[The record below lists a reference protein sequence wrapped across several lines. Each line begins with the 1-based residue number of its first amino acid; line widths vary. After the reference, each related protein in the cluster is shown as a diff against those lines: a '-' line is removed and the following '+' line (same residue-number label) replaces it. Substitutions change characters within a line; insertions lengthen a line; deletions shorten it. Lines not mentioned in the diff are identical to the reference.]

1 MIYNL
6 LLLIILIAING
17 IFSASELAFL
27 KINKYE
33 LKNKIKIHDKKAIQ
47 INKILSD
54 QSAFLSTIQISITLA
69 GFLASAFAADYFADY
84 FLQIINISFI
94 SSSTLRTILVIIIT
108 FILSYVTLI
117 FGELV
122 PKKIAI
128 NNPYKIACLFIGLIS
143 FVKTFFSPLIKLL
156 TLSTNFICKIFKIKE
171 NEDKITEDEIK
182 KIILLGNTE
191 GVIEEKEKDYILNIF
206 NFNDIEV
213 EKIMTKKEDVVM
225 IDINDDMKNI
235 LSTIKESK
243 YTRFPVYD
251 KNEIIGILNVKD
263 FILNYNELKDLRSI
277 VRTVNK
283 YEYTEKID
291 DVFRMMQKNNEPI
304 SLIYN
309 KKEMVG
315 IVTIEDAIEEI
326 VGNIFDEYDG
336 EKKYEQI

>member
-1 MIYNL
+1 MVYNL

-54 QSAFLSTIQISITLA
+54 QSSFLSTIQISITLA

-206 NFNDIEV
+206 NFNDVEV

-225 IDINDDMKNI
+225 ININDDMKNI

-291 DVFRMMQKNNEPI
+291 DVFRMMQKNNESI

>member
-1 MIYNL
+1 MVYNL

-17 IFSASELAFL
+17 IFSASELASL

-291 DVFRMMQKNNEPI
+291 DVFRMMQKNNESI

>member
-1 MIYNL
+1 MVYNL

-225 IDINDDMKNI
+225 ININDDMKNI

-291 DVFRMMQKNNEPI
+291 DVFRMIKKKNDSI
-304 SLIYN
+304 S
-309 KKEMVG
+309 
-315 IVTIEDAIEEI
+315 
-326 VGNIFDEYDG
+326 
-336 EKKYEQI
+336 

>member
-1 MIYNL
+1 MVYNL

-84 FLQIINISFI
+84 FLQIINISFL

-171 NEDKITEDEIK
+171 NDDKITEDEIK

-225 IDINDDMKNI
+225 ININDDMKNI

-263 FILNYNELKDLRSI
+263 FILYYNELKDLRSI

>member
-1 MIYNL
+1 MVYNL

-33 LKNKIKIHDKKAIQ
+33 LKNKIKMHDKKAIR
-47 INKILSD
+47 IDKILSD

-213 EKIMTKKEDVVM
+213 GKIMTKKEDVVM
-225 IDINDDMKNI
+225 ININDDMKNI

-309 KKEMVG
+309 KQEMVG

-336 EKKYEQI
+336 EKKYE

>member
-1 MIYNL
+1 MVYNL

-251 KNEIIGILNVKD
+251 KNKIIGILNVKD

-291 DVFRMMQKNNEPI
+291 DVFRMMQKNNESI

-336 EKKYEQI
+336 EKKLE

>member
-1 MIYNL
+1 MVYNL

-143 FVKTFFSPLIKLL
+143 FVKTIFSPLIKLL

>member
-1 MIYNL
+1 MVYNL

-291 DVFRMMQKNNEPI
+291 DVFRMMQKNNESI

>member
-1 MIYNL
+1 MVYNL

-33 LKNKIKIHDKKAIQ
+33 LKNKIKMHDKKAIQ

-182 KIILLGNTE
+182 KMILLGNTE

-251 KNEIIGILNVKD
+251 KKEIIGILNVKD

-291 DVFRMMQKNNEPI
+291 DVFRMMQKNNESI

-336 EKKYEQI
+336 EKKYE

>member
-1 MIYNL
+1 MVYNL

-33 LKNKIKIHDKKAIQ
+33 LKNKIKMHDKKAIR
-47 INKILSD
+47 IDKILSD

-225 IDINDDMKNI
+225 ININDDMKNI

-283 YEYTEKID
+283 YEYTEKLD
-291 DVFRMMQKNNEPI
+291 DVSRMMQKNNESI

>member
-1 MIYNL
+1 M
-6 LLLIILIAING
+6 
-17 IFSASELAFL
+17 
-27 KINKYE
+27 
-33 LKNKIKIHDKKAIQ
+33 
-47 INKILSD
+47 
-54 QSAFLSTIQISITLA
+54 
-69 GFLASAFAADYFADY
+69 
-84 FLQIINISFI
+84 I
-94 SSSTLRTILVIIIT
+94 SSSVILSSFSLILNILHIKFVDKVSNFIKGLKNVLTNDINPINKHAILYGLFIAIFLGTNSPNINVTYDNINVIIIT
-108 FILSYVTLI
+108 NIVLNV
-117 FGELV
+117 EL
-122 PKKIAI
+122 
-128 NNPYKIACLFIGLIS
+128 
-143 FVKTFFSPLIKLL
+143 
-156 TLSTNFICKIFKIKE
+156 
-171 NEDKITEDEIK
+171 
-182 KIILLGNTE
+182 
-191 GVIEEKEKDYILNIF
+191 
-206 NFNDIEV
+206 
-213 EKIMTKKEDVVM
+213 
-225 IDINDDMKNI
+225 DINDDMKNI

-326 VGNIFDEYDG
+326 VGNIFEEYDG

>member
-1 MIYNL
+1 MVYNL

-84 FLQIINISFI
+84 FLQIINISFL

-225 IDINDDMKNI
+225 ININDDMKNI

-336 EKKYEQI
+336 EKKYE

>member
-1 MIYNL
+1 MVYNL

-33 LKNKIKIHDKKAIQ
+33 LKNKIKMHDKKAIQ

-263 FILNYNELKDLRSI
+263 FILYYNELKDLRSI

>member
-1 MIYNL
+1 MVYNL

-17 IFSASELAFL
+17 IFSASELACL

-213 EKIMTKKEDVVM
+213 GKIMTKKKDVVM
-225 IDINDDMKNI
+225 ININDDMKNI

-309 KKEMVG
+309 KQEMVG

-336 EKKYEQI
+336 EKKYE

>member
-1 MIYNL
+1 MVYNL

-225 IDINDDMKNI
+225 ININDDMKNI

-291 DVFRMMQKNNEPI
+291 DVFRMMQKNNESI

>member
-1 MIYNL
+1 MVYNL

-33 LKNKIKIHDKKAIQ
+33 LKNKIKMHDKKAIR
-47 INKILSD
+47 IDKILSD

-84 FLQIINISFI
+84 FLQIINISFL

-225 IDINDDMKNI
+225 ININDDMKNI

-291 DVFRMMQKNNEPI
+291 DVFRMMQKNNESI

>member
-1 MIYNL
+1 MVYNL

-84 FLQIINISFI
+84 FLQIINISFL

-225 IDINDDMKNI
+225 ININDDMKNI

-251 KNEIIGILNVKD
+251 KKEIIGILNVKD

-291 DVFRMMQKNNEPI
+291 DVFRMMQKNNESI

>member
-1 MIYNL
+1 MVYNL

-33 LKNKIKIHDKKAIQ
+33 LKNKIKMHDKKAIR
-47 INKILSD
+47 IDKILSD

-94 SSSTLRTILVIIIT
+94 SCSTLRTILVIIIT

-182 KIILLGNTE
+182 KMILLGNTE

-225 IDINDDMKNI
+225 ININDDMKNI

-251 KNEIIGILNVKD
+251 KKEIIGILNVKD
-263 FILNYNELKDLRSI
+263 FILHYNELKDLRSI

>member
-1 MIYNL
+1 MVYNL

>member
-1 MIYNL
+1 MVYNL

-84 FLQIINISFI
+84 FLQIINISFL

-156 TLSTNFICKIFKIKE
+156 TLSTNFICIIFKIKE

-206 NFNDIEV
+206 NFNDVEV

-263 FILNYNELKDLRSI
+263 FILYYNELKDLRSI

-291 DVFRMMQKNNEPI
+291 DVFRMMQKNNESI

>member
-1 MIYNL
+1 MVYNL

-33 LKNKIKIHDKKAIQ
+33 LKNKIKMHDKKAIQ

-225 IDINDDMKNI
+225 ININDDMKNI

-291 DVFRMMQKNNEPI
+291 DVFRMMQKNNESI

>member
-1 MIYNL
+1 MVYNL

-225 IDINDDMKNI
+225 ININDDMKNI

-251 KNEIIGILNVKD
+251 KNKIIGILNVKD

-291 DVFRMMQKNNEPI
+291 DVFRMMQKNNESI

>member
-1 MIYNL
+1 MVYNL

-225 IDINDDMKNI
+225 ININDDMKNI

-251 KNEIIGILNVKD
+251 KKEIIGILNGKD
-263 FILNYNELKDLRSI
+263 FILHYNELKDLRSI

>member
-1 MIYNL
+1 MVYNL
-6 LLLIILIAING
+6 ILLIILIAING

-291 DVFRMMQKNNEPI
+291 DVFRMMQKNNESI